1 MLSRSEDAISETLNF
16 KIFRGSIPW
25 TPVILP
31 PPPPINLT
39 LLRNWCYR
47 VLHIVTQCYTVLHGV
62 TRCYTVLHGVQ
73 GCYVVS
79 HGVTRCY
86 KVKGCYMVLQGLIY
100 TILYGVTR
108 C

>member
-1 MLSRSEDAISETLNF
+1 MMLSKSEDAISETLNF

-25 TPVILP
+25 TPRFSP
-31 PPPPINLT
+31 PPNKSNLAT
-39 LLRNWCYR
+39 EL
-47 VLHIVTQCYTVLHGV
+47 VLQGATYCYTVLHCV
-62 TRCYTVLHGVQ
+62 TRCYKVLHGVQ